1 MQQDKIPARLKHC
14 LSVRDVQKVAHKSLP
29 WSIRE
34 YIEGGG
40 DDEKTLRENSR
51 GFDDYTLMTDM
62 GTGQETADTQTV
74 ILGQP
79 SASPIL
85 LSPWGVHQL
94 MHKDGERATAKAAM
108 QAGCIYSMSNFST
121 TSIEDVA
128 HISDA
133 PKFFQLQPARDKAI
147 MLEQMQRAKA
157 AGYKAL
163 IVTIDNPIH
172 GNRERDH
179 RSGFGLPPTF
189 PMRSLLSLMA
199 HPKWVFNY
207 LRNKPNFAN
216 FSRYFADGKD
226 HMWLFHNLVTPIT
239 WDTLQF
245 VRDNWD
251 APMAV
256 KGIMSSKN
264 AKQAVSIGCDGV
276 IVSNQGGRNFDGI
289 TSTIAA
295 LEEVVDAISGQ
306 ADIILDGGIRRGS
319 DVVKALAIGATAC
332 STARPFVY
340 GLSAAGQ
347 QGVEYVINLLRAEVE
362 RAMVVSGAKDI
373 ASINADMLRR

>member
-14 LSVRDVQKVAHKSLP
+14 LSVRDVQKVALKSLP

-108 QAGCIYSMSNFST
+108 QTGCIYSMSNFST

-133 PKFFQLQPARDKAI
+133 AKFFQLQPARDKAI

-319 DVVKALAIGATAC
+319 DVVKALALGATAC